1 MTFTYRQVA
10 TLIALTAMVSVLLAN
25 VVMSVAQPQPVQAS
39 DQQIVRAIQNTIGK
53 YDFVGNSLRT
63 SMHKDA
69 TATQR
74 AVADVERAVREL
86 CRAQP
91 DTTSCGF

>member
-1 MTFTYRQVA
+1 MS
-10 TLIALTAMVSVLLAN
+10 MLLAYL
-25 VVMSVAQPQPVQAS
+25 VMSLAQPQPVQAS

-53 YDFVGNSLRT
+53 YDYVGNSLRT

-74 AVADVERAVREL
+74 AVADVERAVADVEGAVRDL